1 MREKM
6 CKWKEYCIL
15 IQEIHTPALV
25 LGLPRWCS
33 GKESVCQ
40 AGEARDGGQGS
51 KSCNCIIS
59 DNLFN
64 LCDTSFFCEKMKTI
78 IPPNQGCCI
87 QVSVTVGTQ

>member
-1 MREKM
+1 MKR
-6 CKWKEYCIL
+6 IL
-15 IQEIHTPALV
+15 HFNSGNSHPCVSFRASR
-25 LGLPRWCS
+25 GCS

-40 AGEARDGGQGS
+40 AGEARDGGQES
-51 KSCNCIIS
+51 KSFNCIIL

-64 LCDTSFFCEKMKTI
+64 LFDTSFFCEKMKTI